1 MSIWELKYED
11 CEAVVNQLRAGH
23 SKEEIAAD
31 LGITVNMVVCA
42 LRKWDREFA
51 RRPRIA

>member
-23 SKEEIAAD
+23 SREEIATD

-51 RRPRIA
+51 HRPHLS